1 MTPRA
6 PTRARRAALA
16 AAAAALLLPALPA
29 IAQAPDAFPSKPIRW
44 VAPYPAGGG
53 LDAVTRMYANEMA
66 PRLGKPLVV
75 ENRTGAGGTIGAA
88 FVAKAPADGYTIM
101 TIDSNS
107 YATANL
113 LYRNLPYESRKD
125 IQLVSTLVRLP
136 IVVAVSQGHPARSF
150 GELLGKLKAN
160 PGKVSFATPG
170 VGSPQHAFME
180 LFQVRTGTSVLHVP
194 YKAMP
199 SLLTDLSTGQVEMAL
214 SDYGSIKPF
223 IDSGKVRVLASAT
236 EARLPMLPNVPTF
249 DEVGVKDYHVAIWH
263 SLAVPTGTPTPVVER
278 LAALASDAAK
288 SPRIR
293 EQLAVIGGEPVALT
307 GRAAADFGR
316 QQVQLWESVLK
327 PLNLRLD

>member
-1 MTPRA
+1 MPRRTA
-6 PTRARRAALA
+6 PRIRRALVIA
-16 AAAAALLLPALPA
+16 AAAAFVLPTVPA
-29 IAQAPDAFPSKPIRW
+29 RAQGGDAFPTKPIKW

-53 LDAVTRMYANEMA
+53 LDAVTRMYASEMA
-66 PRLGKPLVV
+66 PQLGQPLVV
-75 ENRTGAGGTIGAA
+75 DNRTGAGGTIGAA
-88 FVAKAPADGYTIM
+88 FVAKSPADGYTIM

-113 LYRNLPYESRKD
+113 LYRNLPYQSLKD

-136 IVVAVSQGHPARSF
+136 IVLAVSQGHPARSF
-150 GELLGKLKAN
+150 GELLQKVKAS

-180 LFQVRTGTSVLHVP
+180 LFQVRTGSSVLHVP

-223 IDSGKVRVLASAT
+223 IDAGKVRVLASAT
-236 EARLPMLPNVPTF
+236 QARLPMLPNVPTF

-263 SLAVPTGTPTPVVER
+263 SLAVPAGTPPHIVDR
-278 LAALASDAAK
+278 LATLASEAARSQK
-288 SPRIR
+288 IR
-293 EQLAVIGGEPVALT
+293 EQLAVIGGEPIALT
-307 GRAAADFGR
+307 GQAARDFGR
-316 QQVQLWESVLK
+316 QQVALWESVLK